1 MGNDKN
7 NGLGCTQAEFD
18 WVVNTPPYLRQFMI
32 KNSHDS
38 VISKLDLSNMSEIIP
53 ILSGNE
59 LRHNILEEILSKDE
73 NLTYSQWVH
82 EFNERVKS

>member
-1 MGNDKN
+1 MRKS
-7 NGLGCTQAEFD
+7 
-18 WVVNTPPYLRQFMI
+18 YLRQFMI

-59 LRHNILEEILSKDE
+59 LRHNLLENILSKDE

>member
-1 MGNDKN
+1 
-7 NGLGCTQAEFD
+7 
-18 WVVNTPPYLRQFMI
+18 
-32 KNSHDS
+32 
-38 VISKLDLSNMSEIIP
+38 MSEIIP